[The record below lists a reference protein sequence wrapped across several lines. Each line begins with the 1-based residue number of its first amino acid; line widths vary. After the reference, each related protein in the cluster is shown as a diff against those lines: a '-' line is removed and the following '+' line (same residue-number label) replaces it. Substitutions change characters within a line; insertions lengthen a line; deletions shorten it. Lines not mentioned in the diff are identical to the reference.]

1 MFPGFPWSLLKYT
14 IIGLDSTCTCT
25 HLQLRLTLKCFSICL
40 VNEIIKYVNLV
51 CVCFLEVLTTTR
63 LNGVCSIRVYF
74 YRWFLTVL
82 TMENILTMLLCHCVP
97 VWAYHTSLPA
107 LMATRPS
114 WSATHH
120 RPSLRMVW
128 IVLYSISLVH
138 KSICSGSDNVIYH
151 DHNNPSQRYP
161 LFTYSNRTWA
171 CIWMTCRC
179 GFSFYFNFHFHPCH
193 SVAIKGWLY
202 FDCSIRLH
210 YNVSNKIMWS
220 LL

>member
-120 RPSLRMVW
+120 WPSLRMVW

-138 KSICSGSDNVIYH
+138 KSICSGSDNIIVIH
-151 DHNNPSQRYP
+151 
-161 LFTYSNRTWA
+161 LF
-171 CIWMTCRC
+171 IMTITIPAKDTLC
-179 GFSFYFNFHFHPCH
+179 SPILIEHELA
-193 SVAIKGWLY
+193 SEWLVDVVLA
-202 FDCSIRLH
+202 FISTFTFIL
-210 YNVSNKIMWS
+210 VTVW
-220 LL
+220 L